1 MIDKATEFEHLI
13 RNPKGSGGVNNG
25 MVTWSDPIEIQ
36 QYNKKIQAK
45 TTDLIA
51 ENRKLSNVHRS
62 VIEMI
67 NELMNISLLNNR
79 QVWKT
84 NLQKI
89 RKIIESVTRQRPPE
103 YCRLWLTHL
112 NYQLYKALEHQ
123 YQMGLVSLNESLP
136 EMQASLVYRNQ
147 TIEFRPTF
155 EDLKQ
160 QYFKEITQFV
170 ATPLKF
176 MGVAGQGAKTE
187 MFKSMPDFNAHHI
200 KTVYVKAEELFG
212 KLSQLGDEYIA
223 WTALGNL
230 DI

>member
-1 MIDKATEFEHLI
+1 
-13 RNPKGSGGVNNG
+13 
-25 MVTWSDPIEIQ
+25 
-36 QYNKKIQAK
+36 
-45 TTDLIA
+45 
-51 ENRKLSNVHRS
+51 
-62 VIEMI
+62 
-67 NELMNISLLNNR
+67 
-79 QVWKT
+79 
-84 NLQKI
+84 
-89 RKIIESVTRQRPPE
+89 
-103 YCRLWLTHL
+103 
-112 NYQLYKALEHQ
+112 
-123 YQMGLVSLNESLP
+123 MGLVSLNESLP

-230 DI
+230 DIQHHIEKHFKSVQDWIDNLEMLKQKRRELKKLPD